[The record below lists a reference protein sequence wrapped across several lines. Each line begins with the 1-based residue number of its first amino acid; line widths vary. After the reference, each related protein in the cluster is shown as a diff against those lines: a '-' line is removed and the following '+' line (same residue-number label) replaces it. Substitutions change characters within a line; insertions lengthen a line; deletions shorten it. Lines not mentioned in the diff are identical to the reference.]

1 MYYRLSTIIS
11 PLFQVIWLALY
22 VLTTRLELN
31 YYERFG
37 HQEKNEIIVV
47 PTERL
52 PLNYKTNVKIMKK
65 SSCNTYKTPA
75 FFIGQNMQLC
85 DVLVAEV
92 AYGLFFILLVLNE
105 QSWPGTKILHYA
117 REIRHPTLTVAN
129 LSKCCVHFDT
139 LLYRPKRNN
148 DVK

>member
-1 MYYRLSTIIS
+1 MSG
-11 PLFQVIWLALY
+11 
-22 VLTTRLELN
+22 LEI
-31 YYERFG
+31 RR
-37 HQEKNEIIVV
+37 KNEIIVV

-65 SSCNTYKTPA
+65 NSCNTYKTPA
-75 FFIGQNMQLC
+75 FFTGQNMQLC
-85 DVLVAEV
+85 DVLVAQV
-92 AYGLFFILLVLNE
+92 AYGPFFILLVLNE
-105 QSWPGTKILHYA
+105 QSWPGAKILHYA
-117 REIRHPTLTVAN
+117 REIRLPTLTVAN

>member
-1 MYYRLSTIIS
+1 M
-11 PLFQVIWLALY
+11 
-22 VLTTRLELN
+22 
-31 YYERFG
+31 
-37 HQEKNEIIVV
+37 

-65 SSCNTYKTPA
+65 KARATRTKLPL

-105 QSWPGTKILHYA
+105 QSWPRTKILHYA